1 MLEAPQQ
8 KRLQNSFNKLHF
20 ISGLPRSGST
30 VLAAILNQNNQIHV
44 TSTSGLIFALD
55 GLANTW
61 HNCALLIGN
70 DPKRERLIKTMRS
83 VVSGFYTTNKPIV
96 IDKGRGWPVPVIM
109 DAMSRVLGRKPKI
122 VCTVRSIPDCM
133 ASFVRI
139 AKPDNLDEWFA
150 KGELSTHLKAAYN
163 TLEAG
168 YKHDPSCFL
177 FVEYDD
183 LLNNPKRQLERIHEF
198 LGLDAFEY
206 DLEHIDGSTV
216 KEDDEGLHG
225 VAGLHDIKPKLARQH
240 NESAKDVLGH
250 YYGQFCQPEFW
261 LDIPRTIAPTDDLDL
276 QLSASTIGNFDE
288 GKRIAD
294 KLKVERP
301 NDNRAAY
308 NRGWYEL
315 RDGNIQDGYKLL
327 NRGRKVGVFGNSQ
340 PNTPQ
345 PEWDGRNGKTI
356 LLQLEGGLGDQ
367 LHQMRYTRELR
378 SNGFSPIVSC
388 SRELVSFIAS
398 TELADA
404 VVQHGAEYGVY
415 HDYWMAGMSAP
426 IYLNLK
432 ANTIRGD
439 AYIHRDFIVP
449 SKKLRVGLRWSGN
462 KAFEAQH
469 HKLFPAQLFFDAV
482 KRDDVEFIS
491 LQRDADLEFKPSWV
505 QDVPLETWN
514 DTHKAVSSCD
524 LVISSCT
531 SVSHLSAAMGVP
543 TWVVIPIMGYYLY
556 AEPGNKTPYYNS
568 MRLFRQ
574 QKYGDW
580 THPFEKIKSLNYS
593 HELLSC

>member
-1 MLEAPQQ
+1 M
-8 KRLQNSFNKLHF
+8 
-20 ISGLPRSGST
+20 
-30 VLAAILNQNNQIHV
+30 LAAILNQNPQTHV
-44 TSTSGLIFALD
+44 STTSGLGTALD
-55 GLANTW
+55 ALATTWHREPLLEKNDLDRKKLAN
-61 HNCALLIGN
+61 AMRGLIHGYY
-70 DPKRERLIKTMRS
+70 DEITP
-83 VVSGFYTTNKPIV
+83 KPIV
-96 IDKGRGWPVPVIM
+96 IDKARNWPLPVVVSSM
-109 DAMSRVLGRKPKI
+109 AQVLGHKPRI
-122 VCTVRSIPDCM
+122 IATVRSVPDCM
-133 ASFVRI
+133 ASFVRV
-139 AKPDNLDEWFA
+139 AKPTDLDDFVHKSGLA
-150 KGELSTHLKAAYN
+150 GHLKNSYQV
-163 TLEAG
+163 LQAG
-168 YKHDPSCFL
+168 YQADPECFL
-177 FVEYDD
+177 FVEYEDVLAD
-183 LLNNPKRQLERIHEF
+183 PRTQLKRIHDF
-198 LGLDAFEY
+198 LGLDPFEY
-206 DLEHIDGSTV
+206 DLERIDGSSV

-240 NESAKDVLGH
+240 NESAKDVLGYH
-250 YYGQFCQPEFW
+250 YAQFCQPEFW
-261 LDIPRTIAPTDDLDL
+261 LSKPRTAHEVDDLDV
-276 QLSASTIGNFDE
+276 QLAASTMGSFEE

-294 KLKVERP
+294 KLKTQRP
-301 NDNRAAY
+301 NDHRAAF

-315 RDGNIQDGYKLL
+315 RDGNIEEGYRLL
-327 NRGRKVGVFGNSQ
+327 HCGRKVGVFGNSQ

-345 PEWDGRNGKTI
+345 PEWDGRSGKTI

-378 SNGFSPIVSC
+378 ANGFSPIVSC
-388 SRELVSFIAS
+388 SGQLVPFIAS

-415 HDYWMAGMSAP
+415 HDYWMAGMSSP

-439 AYIHRDFIVP
+439 AYIHREFTVP
-449 SKKLRVGLRWSGN
+449 GKKMRVGLRWSGN
-462 KAFEAQH
+462 KTFEAQH

-482 KRDDVEFIS
+482 KRDNVEFIS

-505 QDVPLETWN
+505 EDVPLQTWH

-531 SVSHLSAAMGVP
+531 SVSHLSAAMGIP
-543 TWVVIPIMGYYLY
+543 TWIVIPIMGYYLY

-580 THPFEKIKSLNYS
+580 THPFEEIKSLDYS
-593 HELLSC
+593 HELLPR